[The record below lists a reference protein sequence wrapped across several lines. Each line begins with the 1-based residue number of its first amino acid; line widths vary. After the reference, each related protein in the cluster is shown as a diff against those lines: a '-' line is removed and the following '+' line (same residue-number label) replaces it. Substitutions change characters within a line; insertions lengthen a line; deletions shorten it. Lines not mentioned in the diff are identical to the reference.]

1 MMYGLNSPWLLA
13 TTVPLEGANDR
24 APCRAAQRSG
34 HVKLSGTGYELRV
47 GRRAPRLYPPWGSDT
62 MMTYRHHTLAVEE
75 PGRPNAL
82 ERRFGFRSK
91 HNGGWFLTAS
101 SRDDRRCTTGGSLG
115 PDDKIVVSHLSKI
128 FGPHPEEALDLL
140 DQGVHKDEIFAR
152 TQTTVGVRDVS
163 LSISAGEVFV
173 VMGLSGSGKSTLV
186 RTINRLIDPTVGEV
200 LIDGQDIT
208 KMSEK
213 ELVEHRRNNTA
224 MVFQS
229 FALLPHLT
237 ALENAAFGLEIA
249 GVDREE
255 RQERAMEVLKEVN
268 LEGYAGS
275 YPDELSGGM
284 QQRVGLA
291 RALAVDP
298 SILLM
303 DEAYS
308 ALDPLIRREMQ
319 EELLELQARKE
330 RTVVFISHDL
340 DEAMRIGDRIAMMEG
355 GAVTQ
360 VGTPREILEHP
371 AADYIREFFQDVD
384 VGEVYAAEHATDQ
397 EVVVFRDG
405 RGTSPDAMRRT
416 LEEQGAD
423 YGYVLDERERFVGVV
438 SADALDAGERGAAEA
453 TYLPDP
459 TVVRSG
465 TQLGRIL
472 GKVASSSYPVPVVR
486 RDGSFLGA
494 VSRNSLLSTLER
506 KT

>member
-1 MMYGLNSPWLLA
+1 M
-13 TTVPLEGANDR
+13 
-24 APCRAAQRSG
+24 
-34 HVKLSGTGYELRV
+34 
-47 GRRAPRLYPPWGSDT
+47 
-62 MMTYRHHTLAVEE
+62 
-75 PGRPNAL
+75 
-82 ERRFGFRSK
+82 
-91 HNGGWFLTAS
+91 
-101 SRDDRRCTTGGSLG
+101 G
-115 PDDKIVVSHLSKI
+115 PVDKIAVNHLSKI

-152 TQTTVGVRDVS
+152 TQNTVGVRDVS
-163 LSISAGEVFV
+163 LSVTAGEVFV

-186 RTINRLIDPTVGEV
+186 RMLNRLIEPTVGEV

-213 ELVEHRRNNTA
+213 ELVEHRRKNTA

-237 ALENAAFGLEIA
+237 AVENAAFGLEVA
-249 GVDREE
+249 GIE
-255 RQERAMEVLKEVN
+255 RQERHERAMEVLKEVN
-268 LEGYAGS
+268 LEGYADS

-360 VGTPREILEHP
+360 IGTPREILEDP

-384 VGEVYAAEHATDQ
+384 VGEVYTAEHAVD
-397 EVVVFRDG
+397 ERIVVFREDQAE
-405 RGTSPDAMRRT
+405 SPDAMQRT
-416 LEEQGAD
+416 LEEEGAR
-423 YGYVLDERERFVGVV
+423 YGYVVDGSERFVGVV
-438 SADALDAGERGAAEA
+438 SVDALDTAEHGETEA
-453 TYLPDP
+453 QYLPDP
-459 TVVRSG
+459 PVVRSG
-465 TQLGRIL
+465 THLGHIL
-472 GKVASSSYPVPVVR
+472 GKVAASSYPVPVVHR
-486 RDGSFLGA
+486 NGCFLGA